1 MALVVVVVMMMRV
14 MEMKVVS
21 QATRMPNDDDTRY
34 IVGMQEGVWKR
45 VDRPGELANR
55 EHFLM
60 ALAGLEYIIV
70 KVKHWK
76 DK

>member
-1 MALVVVVVMMMRV
+1 MVVVVVMMMRV
-14 MEMKVVS
+14 MS
-21 QATRMPNDDDTRY
+21 QATKMPNDDDTRY